1 MQFVTRDGK
10 KMNGIHG
17 YKGLSMD
24 NTSILGKHFQFEQG
38 KIFKEKLQP
47 QFKARGFHF
56 CLHLEDVIKFV
67 PNCSKIVEVYA
78 LGDIEGNGRFRI
90 DISNPE
96 VSHQFKIIQPTSSL

>member
-1 MQFVTRDGK
+1 MQFTTRDGK

-24 NTSILGKHFQFEQG
+24 NTSIYGQHFQFEQG

-56 CLHLEDVIKFV
+56 CLHLEYVKKFV

-78 LGDIEGNGRFRI
+78 LGDIEGDGEEYATNKIYIGE
-90 DISNPE
+90 E
-96 VSHQFKIIQPTSSL
+96 VKC